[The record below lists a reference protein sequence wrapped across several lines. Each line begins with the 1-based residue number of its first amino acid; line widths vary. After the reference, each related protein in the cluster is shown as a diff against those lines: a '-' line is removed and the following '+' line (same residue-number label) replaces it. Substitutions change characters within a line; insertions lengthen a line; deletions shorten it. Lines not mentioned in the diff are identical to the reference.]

1 MKRILDFRDKRDWRQ
16 FHDPKNLAEAI
27 SIEAAELQEVF
38 LWSDVQESR
47 KIAVEKKQEIS
58 EELADIF
65 IFSLLFAH
73 ETGIDMET
81 AILEKIK
88 LNAQKYPV
96 EKSKG
101 SSKKYKELWTG
112 NFYFSHEDTRSYTK
126 KRIEVKTLPR
136 TFQQAG

>member
-1 MKRILDFRDKRDWRQ
+1 MNLREIMKRILDFRDKRDWQQ

-38 LWSDVQESR
+38 LWSDVKESR
-47 KIAVEKKQEIS
+47 KIAEEKKQEIS
-58 EELADIF
+58 GELADIF

-73 ETGIDMET
+73 ETGVDMET

-88 LNAQKYPV
+88 LNDKKYPV

-101 SSKKYKELWTG
+101 SSKKYKEL
-112 NFYFSHEDTRSYTK
+112 
-126 KRIEVKTLPR
+126 
-136 TFQQAG
+136 

>member
-1 MKRILDFRDKRDWRQ
+1 MNPKEIMKRILDFRDKRDWQQ

-38 LWSDVQESR
+38 LWSDVKESR
-47 KIAVEKKQEIS
+47 KIAKEKKQEIS
-58 EELADIF
+58 WELADIF

-88 LNAQKYPV
+88 LNDKKYPV
-96 EKSKG
+96 KKSKG
-101 SSKKYKELWTG
+101 TSKKYKEL
-112 NFYFSHEDTRSYTK
+112 
-126 KRIEVKTLPR
+126 
-136 TFQQAG
+136 

>member
-1 MKRILDFRDKRDWRQ
+1 MNLKGIMKRILDFRDKRDWQQ

-47 KIAVEKKQEIS
+47 KIAAEKKQEIS

-73 ETGIDMET
+73 ETGVDMET

-101 SSKKYKELWTG
+101 SSKKYKEL
-112 NFYFSHEDTRSYTK
+112 
-126 KRIEVKTLPR
+126 
-136 TFQQAG
+136 

>member
-1 MKRILDFRDKRDWRQ
+1 MNLKEIMKRILDFRDKRDWQQ

-38 LWSDVQESR
+38 LWSDVKESR
-47 KIAVEKKQEIS
+47 KIAKEKKQEIS

-73 ETGIDMET
+73 ETGVDMEM

-88 LNAQKYPV
+88 LNDKKYPV

-101 SSKKYKELWTG
+101 SSKKYKEL
-112 NFYFSHEDTRSYTK
+112 
-126 KRIEVKTLPR
+126 
-136 TFQQAG
+136 

>member
-1 MKRILDFRDKRDWRQ
+1 MKRILDFRDKRDWQQ

-38 LWSDVQESR
+38 LWSDVKESR
-47 KIAVEKKQEIS
+47 KIAKEKKQEIS
-58 EELADIF
+58 GELADIF

-88 LNAQKYPV
+88 LNDKKYPV
-96 EKSKG
+96 EKAKG
-101 SSKKYKELWTG
+101 SSKKYKEL
-112 NFYFSHEDTRSYTK
+112 
-126 KRIEVKTLPR
+126 
-136 TFQQAG
+136 

>member
-1 MKRILDFRDKRDWRQ
+1 LHGILDFREKRDWQQ

-38 LWSDVQESR
+38 LWSDVKESR
-47 KIAVEKKQEIS
+47 KIAAEKKQKIS

-88 LNAQKYPV
+88 LNDKKYPV

-101 SSKKYKELWTG
+101 TSKKYKEL
-112 NFYFSHEDTRSYTK
+112 
-126 KRIEVKTLPR
+126 
-136 TFQQAG
+136 

>member
-1 MKRILDFRDKRDWRQ
+1 MKRILNFRDKRDWQQ

-38 LWSDVQESR
+38 LWSDVKESR
-47 KIAVEKKQEIS
+47 KIAAEKKQEIS

-73 ETGIDMET
+73 ETGINMET

-88 LNAQKYPV
+88 LNDKKYPV
-96 EKSKG
+96 EKAKG
-101 SSKKYKELWTG
+101 TSKKYKEL
-112 NFYFSHEDTRSYTK
+112 
-126 KRIEVKTLPR
+126 
-136 TFQQAG
+136 

>member
-1 MKRILDFRDKRDWRQ
+1 MNLKEIMKRILNFREKRDWQQ

-38 LWSDVQESR
+38 LWSDVKESR
-47 KIAVEKKQEIS
+47 KIAAEKKQGIS

-88 LNAQKYPV
+88 LNDKKYPV

-101 SSKKYKELWTG
+101 TSKKYKEL
-112 NFYFSHEDTRSYTK
+112 
-126 KRIEVKTLPR
+126 
-136 TFQQAG
+136 

>member
-1 MKRILDFRDKRDWRQ
+1 MNLKEIMKRILDFRDKRDWQQ

-38 LWSDVQESR
+38 LWSDVTESR
-47 KIAVEKKQEIS
+47 KIATEKKQEIS
-58 EELADIF
+58 GELADIF

-81 AILEKIK
+81 AIREKIK
-88 LNAQKYPV
+88 LNDKKYPV

-101 SSKKYKELWTG
+101 SSKKYKEL
-112 NFYFSHEDTRSYTK
+112 
-126 KRIEVKTLPR
+126 
-136 TFQQAG
+136 

>member
-1 MKRILDFRDKRDWRQ
+1 MKRILNFRDKRDWQQ

-38 LWSDVQESR
+38 LWSDVKESR
-47 KIAVEKKQEIS
+47 KIAAEKKQEIS

-73 ETGIDMET
+73 ETGINMET

-88 LNAQKYPV
+88 LNDKKYPV

-101 SSKKYKELWTG
+101 TSKKYKEL
-112 NFYFSHEDTRSYTK
+112 
-126 KRIEVKTLPR
+126 
-136 TFQQAG
+136 

>member
-1 MKRILDFRDKRDWRQ
+1 MNLKEIMKKILDFRDKRDWRQ

-38 LWSDVQESR
+38 LWSDVKESR
-47 KIAVEKKQEIS
+47 KIAAEKKQEIS

-73 ETGIDMET
+73 ETGVDMEK
-81 AILEKIK
+81 AIREKIK
-88 LNAQKYPV
+88 LNDKKYPV

-101 SSKKYKELWTG
+101 SSKKYKEL
-112 NFYFSHEDTRSYTK
+112 
-126 KRIEVKTLPR
+126 
-136 TFQQAG
+136 

>member
-1 MKRILDFRDKRDWRQ
+1 MNLKEIMKRILNFRDNRDWQQ

-38 LWSDVQESR
+38 LWSDVKESR
-47 KIAVEKKQEIS
+47 KIAQEKKQEIS

-73 ETGIDMET
+73 ETGIDIET

-88 LNAQKYPV
+88 LNDKKYPV
-96 EKSKG
+96 EKAKG
-101 SSKKYKELWTG
+101 SSKKYKEL
-112 NFYFSHEDTRSYTK
+112 F
-126 KRIEVKTLPR
+126 
-136 TFQQAG
+136 

>member
-1 MKRILDFRDKRDWRQ
+1 MNLKEIMEKILNFRDKRDWQQ

-38 LWSDVQESR
+38 LWSDVKESR
-47 KIAVEKKQEIS
+47 KIAAEKKQEIS

-88 LNAQKYPV
+88 LNDKKYPV

-101 SSKKYKELWTG
+101 TSKKYKEL
-112 NFYFSHEDTRSYTK
+112 
-126 KRIEVKTLPR
+126 
-136 TFQQAG
+136 